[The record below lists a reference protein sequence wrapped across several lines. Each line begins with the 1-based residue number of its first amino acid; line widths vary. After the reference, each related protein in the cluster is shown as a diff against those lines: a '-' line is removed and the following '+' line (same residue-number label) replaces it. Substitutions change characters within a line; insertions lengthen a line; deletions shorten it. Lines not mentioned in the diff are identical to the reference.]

1 MCRYQERFRFI
12 AIALGNWGSLEDLES
27 SLIESPIFS
36 IILPTHNRGQYLFDA
51 LQSVLSQTL
60 TSWELL
66 IIDNNS
72 IDNTVD
78 IINGFND
85 PRLRLYQIDNLGCI
99 AKSRNLGIKKSKG
112 TWLAF
117 LDSDDLWENDK
128 LERCKKL
135 INKNVDFMYHDMK
148 VISGHVKRKN
158 LKCRQLKSPVFKD
171 LLLNGNPIAASSVI
185 VRKEV
190 LVKVGGFNQNVE
202 MNSTADYNAWLKIS
216 KFTESFLHLDSM
228 LGSYRFHSEN
238 ISNDQILEPTMLA
251 VQEFLPYLS
260 TKQHKK
266 LVSNLT
272 YIQGYLKFLSRNFK
286 ESRIDLVNSLRSSN
300 YRFKIK
306 TILILALMM
315 IKIK

>member
-1 MCRYQERFRFI
+1 
-12 AIALGNWGSLEDLES
+12 
-27 SLIESPIFS
+27 
-36 IILPTHNRGQYLFDA
+36 
-51 LQSVLSQTL
+51 
-60 TSWELL
+60 
-66 IIDNNS
+66 
-72 IDNTVD
+72 
-78 IINGFND
+78 
-85 PRLRLYQIDNLGCI
+85 
-99 AKSRNLGIKKSKG
+99 
-112 TWLAF
+112 
-117 LDSDDLWENDK
+117 
-128 LERCKKL
+128 
-135 INKNVDFMYHDMK
+135 
-148 VISGHVKRKN
+148 
-158 LKCRQLKSPVFKD
+158 
-171 LLLNGNPIAASSVI
+171 
-185 VRKEV
+185 
-190 LVKVGGFNQNVE
+190 